1 MMHSLFDT
9 SAPLRFLFPIDGDYL
24 NERDGAVENGALMLT
39 VRLAAPAGGA
49 VTVNGAVATEQNGAF
64 TACIVL
70 EEGWTRLV
78 AEDAKTGAKTT
89 ISVFFSTR
97 WTGKFRI
104 SSDDNILFLA
114 NITAHKDEY
123 RSIFDDPYLAVYKKA
138 HDLYGAKVHLNLFYA
153 FEREAAS
160 HFSGERADFDLSMVT
175 DKFKDEWRANADW
188 LQLAFHSRT
197 EFPDAPYRHGDAA
210 TVTADYEAVRREI
223 IRFAGEE
230 TFSDDVT
237 TIHFGAANEE
247 VLQALRAL
255 GIKGLAGYFEID
267 KHGKP
272 LVAYHTTSPLTEYV
286 GERDFWRDTALGITF
301 GRIDLVMNLRSLD
314 ERMAELRKILE
325 QPHRNGFVSLM
336 IHEQYFYADYHNYLP
351 DFEARV
357 LEPARLLYE
366 RGYKG
371 ALFKEIPAL
380 FDEM

>member
-1 MMHSLFDT
+1 MRDYLSKQ
-9 SAPLRFLFPIDGDYL
+9 APTCFLFPIDGDCL
-24 NERDGAVENGALMLT
+24 NERDGVLADNGLT
-39 VRLAAPAGGA
+39 VTVKVGAAPGCH
-49 VTVNGAVATEQNGAF
+49 VTVNGIPATENEGIHCAEV
-64 TACIVL
+64 TLREGETVL
-70 EEGWTRLV
+70 A
-78 AEDAKTGAKTT
+78 AENLTDGTKTEIKA
-89 ISVFFSTR
+89 FFSTR

-123 RSIFDDPYLAVYKKA
+123 TSIFDDPYLAVYKKA

-153 FEREAAS
+153 FDRTAAACFKSERP
-160 HFSGERADFDLSMVT
+160 DFDLSMVT

-197 EFPDAPYRHGDAA
+197 EFPNAPYRNGDAA
-210 TVTADYEAVRREI
+210 TVTADYEAIRREV

-247 VLQALRAL
+247 VLQALRTL

-272 LVAYHTTSPLTEYV
+272 LVAYHTASPLTEYV
-286 GERDFWRDTALGITF
+286 GERDFWKDTDLDITF
-301 GRIDLVMNLRSLD
+301 GRIDLVLNLRSFD
-314 ERMAELRKILE
+314 ERMAELHEILE
-325 QPHRNGFVSLM
+325 HPHRSGFVSLM

-357 LEPARLLYE
+357 LEPTKLLWE

-371 ALFKEIPAL
+371 ALLKEILPGNN
-380 FDEM
+380 

>member
-1 MMHSLFDT
+1 MKDYLSKQ
-9 SAPLRFLFPIDGDYL
+9 APTYFLFPIDGDCL
-24 NERDGAVENGALMLT
+24 NERDGVLADNSLT
-39 VRLAAPAGGA
+39 VTVKVGAAPGCH
-49 VTVNGAVATEQNGAF
+49 VTVNGIPTTENEGIYCAEVTLREGETVLAAENLTDGTKAEI
-64 TACIVL
+64 TA
-70 EEGWTRLV
+70 
-78 AEDAKTGAKTT
+78 
-89 ISVFFSTR
+89 FFSTR

-123 RSIFDDPYLAVYKKA
+123 TSIFDDPYLAVYKKA

-153 FEREAAS
+153 FDRTAATC
-160 HFSGERADFDLSMVT
+160 FAGDRPDFDLSMVT

-197 EFPDAPYRHGDAA
+197 EFPDAPYRHGDAV
-210 TVTADYEAVRREI
+210 TVTADYEAVRREV

-230 TFSDDVT
+230 TFSNDVT

-247 VLQALRAL
+247 VLQALRTL
-255 GIKGLAGYFEID
+255 GIKGLAGYFEFD

-272 LVAYHTTSPLTEYV
+272 LVAYHTASPLTEHV
-286 GERDFWRDTALGITF
+286 GERDFWKDTDLDITF
-301 GRIDLVMNLRSLD
+301 GRIDLVLNLRNFD
-314 ERMAELRKILE
+314 ERMTELHKILE
-325 QPHRNGFVSLM
+325 HPHRSGFVSLM

-357 LEPARLLYE
+357 LEPTKLLWE

-371 ALFKEIPAL
+371 ALLKEILPGSN
-380 FDEM
+380 

>member
-1 MMHSLFDT
+1 MRDYMSKQ
-9 SAPLRFLFPIDGDYL
+9 APTCFLFPIDGDCL
-24 NERDGAVENGALMLT
+24 NERDGKMENRTLT
-39 VRLAAPAGGA
+39 CSVKLAAPAGST
-49 VTVNGAVATEQNGAF
+49 VTVNGTSAVESKGIYCAE
-64 TACIVL
+64 VML
-70 EEGWTRLV
+70 REGENTLV
-78 AEDAKTGAKTT
+78 AENSTDGTKAA
-89 ISVFFSTR
+89 ISVLFSTR

-153 FEREAAS
+153 FDREAAAC
-160 HFSGERADFDLSMVT
+160 FAGDRPDFDLSMVT

-197 EFPDAPYRHGDAA
+197 EFPGAPYRHGDAA
-210 TVTADYEAVRREI
+210 TVTADYEAVRREV

-230 TFSDDVT
+230 AFSDDVT

-267 KHGKP
+267 RHGNP
-272 LVAYHTTSPLTEYV
+272 LVAYHTASPLTEYV
-286 GERDFWRDTALGITF
+286 GERDFWKDTDLDITF
-301 GRIDLVMNLRSLD
+301 GRIDLVLNLRSFD
-314 ERMAELRKILE
+314 ERMAELHKILE
-325 QPHRNGFVSLM
+325 QPHRSGFVSLM

-357 LEPARLLYE
+357 LEPSKLLWE

-371 ALFKEIPAL
+371 ALLKEILP
-380 FDEM
+380 